1 MRIIYNDSRLYL
13 SLTREEQLSIY
24 CDYVDKET
32 RPLEIP
38 MSYLNG
44 LHKDIFDVIHKRY
57 KEIDERYRPEA
68 YVVESSKETNN
79 ESKKRIQP

>member
-13 SLTREEQLSIY
+13 SLTRDEQELIHD
-24 CDYVDKET
+24 DYYNQQTK
-32 RPLEIP
+32 PLELP
-38 MSYLNG
+38 MSYLNV
-44 LHKDIFDVIHKRY
+44 LHKDVFDAVHKRY

-79 ESKKRIQP
+79 

>member
-13 SLTREEQLSIY
+13 SLTRDEQELIHY
-24 CDYVDKET
+24 DYYNKQT
-32 RPLEIP
+32 KPLEIP

-44 LHKDIFDVIHKRY
+44 LHKDVFDAMHKRY

-79 ESKKRIQP
+79 

>member
-13 SLTREEQLSIY
+13 SLTRDEQELIHD
-24 CDYVDKET
+24 DYYNHQTK
-32 RPLEIP
+32 PLELP
-38 MSYLNG
+38 MSYLNV
-44 LHKDIFDVIHKRY
+44 LHKDVFDAVHKRY

-79 ESKKRIQP
+79 